1 MTKDYWI
8 PLHLHSDETNGT
20 GYFEI
25 ANTYKQYL
33 DYYVEHKLPAIA
45 ITNHGNNVAWID
57 HKVLADKVG
66 IKYIGGIEAYVAMTL
81 DRYEEYPN
89 PKKPKEIKKVYD
101 KFHTIIIA
109 LNEQG
114 NKEINQLESDS
125 FNRFDGHFHGRP
137 RIEFED
143 LQAAVKRG
151 NIIVTTACLG
161 GALNHFRKH
170 PEYQAEL
177 QQWIDLAINHKDR
190 VFLEVQPHLDK
201 EQTEYNA
208 YLVELAKKY
217 DLKLIAS
224 NDIHALNQK
233 YDKLRKIVQLGKSG
247 LEKLPYDNEDTFELW
262 VKTRQEMF
270 DLFKQQGV
278 LTDKQINDALD
289 LTVEI
294 ADMVE
299 DFEIDRSVKYPH
311 LYADEEKEFQKRI
324 MEGYKERGIDKLPK
338 EQQQVYLKR
347 IKYEYSVYKKMDSLS
362 YMLAHNDIIKAAH
375 NQGYRNGYG
384 RGSVTGSLIAYLIGT
399 TEVDSIRHNLVFERF
414 MNPARVNLPDIDVDF
429 ENEGRNWVQQ
439 WLLHNDKFHA
449 ASILT
454 LGTAQ
459 IRNAIALVAAGL
471 DDYTTVVKGKR
482 ITKLNVV
489 ESIKNG
495 LNDDDTVPDSLYRA
509 HKELFDWVNMLVGV
523 TMSFGRHAAGIVVDT
538 RTLDDNMGSISLV
551 SDKITYKVSSVT
563 MHDIDYCNWVK
574 FDILGLDNM
583 GLITRTSK
591 MANLPF
597 LTPDRT
603 DIVNFQDEKV
613 WKSLTRDNV
622 GVFQFEGDRAG
633 RLIADMF
640 SDETLAKIKAKVP
653 NIQYL
658 DLMSLTNA
666 GQRPSGASYIDR
678 VVHGEFN
685 NNGHKALD
693 DFLSSTLGF
702 MVYQETQS
710 QFLVDFC
717 GYDFAHADLIR
728 KGIGELLAC

>member
-1 MTKDYWI
+1 
-8 PLHLHSDETNGT
+8 
-20 GYFEI
+20 
-25 ANTYKQYL
+25 
-33 DYYVEHKLPAIA
+33 
-45 ITNHGNNVAWID
+45 
-57 HKVLADKVG
+57 
-66 IKYIGGIEAYVAMTL
+66 
-81 DRYEEYPN
+81 
-89 PKKPKEIKKVYD
+89 
-101 KFHTIIIA
+101 
-109 LNEQG
+109 
-114 NKEINQLESDS
+114 
-125 FNRFDGHFHGRP
+125 
-137 RIEFED
+137 
-143 LQAAVKRG
+143 
-151 NIIVTTACLG
+151 
-161 GALNHFRKH
+161 
-170 PEYQAEL
+170 
-177 QQWIDLAINHKDR
+177 
-190 VFLEVQPHLDK
+190 
-201 EQTEYNA
+201 
-208 YLVELAKKY
+208 
-217 DLKLIAS
+217 
-224 NDIHALNQK
+224 
-233 YDKLRKIVQLGKSG
+233 
-247 LEKLPYDNEDTFELW
+247 
-262 VKTRQEMF
+262 
-270 DLFKQQGV
+270 
-278 LTDKQINDALD
+278 
-289 LTVEI
+289 
-294 ADMVE
+294 
-299 DFEIDRSVKYPH
+299 
-311 LYADEEKEFQKRI
+311 
-324 MEGYKERGIDKLPK
+324 
-338 EQQQVYLKR
+338 
-347 IKYEYSVYKKMDSLS
+347 
-362 YMLAHNDIIKAAH
+362 
-375 NQGYRNGYG
+375 
-384 RGSVTGSLIAYLIGT
+384 
-399 TEVDSIRHNLVFERF
+399 

-482 ITKLNVV
+482 TTKLNVV

-551 SDKITYKVSSVT
+551 SDKTIYKVSSVT

-603 DIVNFQDEKV
+603 DIVDFQDEKV

-728 KGIGELLAC
+728 KGIGELFAC